1 MTAPTGLPAAVIG
14 TDVGPLRVYPYGLEW
29 NGNAVT
35 LDRQEAE
42 LLATTV
48 APALELVDPDEK
60 TADDVRS
67 EVQTVASSMRS
78 DIRAA
83 TDELA
88 GSIDWTAEDLPRI
101 AEAAENLLEA
111 MRSVMYDLESIGDG
125 S

>member
-29 NGNAVT
+29 NGLAVT
-35 LDRQEAE
+35 LDSEDAE
-42 LLATTV
+42 NLALAI

-67 EVQTVASSMRS
+67 DVQTVASSMRS
-78 DIRAA
+78 DIRTA

-88 GSIDWTAEDLPRI
+88 GSIDWTTEDLPRV
-101 AEAAENLLEA
+101 AEAAANLLEA
-111 MRSVMYDLESIGDG
+111 MRSVMHELESIGDG
-125 S
+125 H